1 MATERPA
8 QDEEYLTLL
17 FYNYVPVPEPGLLT
31 KQQQELCT
39 KLGLTGRLRVA
50 TEGINGCLGG
60 TPTAIET
67 YVRTAETEPA
77 FAPYFQHVDWKRG
90 ECRSDRPVAEQ
101 KMEELI
107 VKVVPEVV
115 SFGSGNTIPDGVAG
129 GKHVTPAEFHSM
141 LAQSKGEVALI
152 DVRNRYESAIG
163 HFSAKEVVR
172 IDPLTRQF
180 TDFADSISRPESLG
194 ALKGKKVL
202 MYCTGGVRCER
213 ASAFLRGKGI
223 EDVYQLQGGIH
234 RYLEAYPDGGFWK
247 GKNFVFDKRLAVG
260 APKNKTKEII
270 GKCLLCASPCDDYG
284 PAFRCVHCRLLVLV
298 CNECQTGEGCLHID
312 RLCCEACAEE
322 RSVIEKVR
330 KDGLPDIPRYLHVL
344 CLHDVNSNGRLL
356 MHFLRRAEAKCKKLV
371 RFHVLD
377 APFACSSAIAM
388 MQTPVS
394 KKQRV
399 ERRTWANNSAT
410 GAVGDLQCAK
420 NHIQQFLVRKQKALD
435 EFHKNQDSIED
446 LSSVSTDVLLSL
458 TASFDGVLGVG
469 QGAEIVEA
477 ILRDAQDKTFRF
489 GCALRFYDPAFG
501 ETKEAKCVPISDT
514 DKRLLTLPIPANS
527 SFLKDTKA
535 LGSLRTF
542 LSDQLFGEV
551 KQKVA
556 IIAHDDAK

>member
-1 MATERPA
+1 
-8 QDEEYLTLL
+8 
-17 FYNYVPVPEPGLLT
+17 
-31 KQQQELCT
+31 
-39 KLGLTGRLRVA
+39 
-50 TEGINGCLGG
+50 
-60 TPTAIET
+60 
-67 YVRTAETEPA
+67 
-77 FAPYFQHVDWKRG
+77 
-90 ECRSDRPVAEQ
+90 
-101 KMEELI
+101 MEELI

-344 CLHDVNSNGRLL
+344 CLHDGNSNGRLL